1 MSLKFQRE
9 DGPTIEKQGLTS
21 RAQQK
26 SWLGA
31 EEAWD
36 GHHVR
41 GQRRHL
47 QRRIRSSSQR
57 EEGENRKN
65 TKRGRWKYN
74 KKAGASAAPKVA
86 SGQGKEG
93 QGKI

>member
-1 MSLKFQRE
+1 M
-9 DGPTIEKQGLTS
+9 S
-21 RAQQK
+21 RAQKK

-36 GHHVR
+36 GHHVQ

-47 QRRIRSSSQR
+47 QRRMRSSRQR
-57 EEGENRKN
+57 EEEENQKN
-65 TKRGRWKYN
+65 TEKGRWKYN
-74 KKAGASAAPKVA
+74 ENAGASVAPKVA